1 MKVSVIVPCYK
12 FADYIGE
19 CLSSILIQK
28 TNFDFEILIRDD
40 FSNDGSEEIIS
51 NFALRH
57 PKVKHFKATENWG
70 FHKNIKFLLEQSNAD
85 YIAYVDGDD
94 YWIDDR
100 KLKTQIDYLDSNLD
114 YSMCFCGYW
123 NQQNLDKSSLHLK
136 SWYGPNF
143 DDIDEFL
150 PSHFIMT
157 NPVNS
162 LTRVFRNI
170 KGIFKDYFFEC
181 HINDLPLNY
190 ELSKVGKIKF
200 LNFPAGVY
208 RVHDNN
214 ISNFLKTNFS
224 NNEVLTLLNKT
235 KELMLNNK

>member
-1 MKVSVIVPCYK
+1 
-12 FADYIGE
+12 
-19 CLSSILIQK
+19 
-28 TNFDFEILIRDD
+28 
-40 FSNDGSEEIIS
+40 
-51 NFALRH
+51 
-57 PKVKHFKATENWG
+57 
-70 FHKNIKFLLEQSNAD
+70 
-85 YIAYVDGDD
+85 
-94 YWIDDR
+94 
-100 KLKTQIDYLDSNLD
+100 
-114 YSMCFCGYW
+114 
-123 NQQNLDKSSLHLK
+123 
-136 SWYGPNF
+136 
-143 DDIDEFL
+143 
-150 PSHFIMT
+150 MT

-170 KGIFKDYFFEC
+170 KGIFKDYFFDC

>member
-1 MKVSVIVPCYK
+1 MVGPS
-12 FADYIGE
+12 
-19 CLSSILIQK
+19 LSS
-28 TNFDFEILIRDD
+28 TVTTTVWE
-40 FSNDGSEEIIS
+40 
-51 NFALRH
+51 
-57 PKVKHFKATENWG
+57 V
-70 FHKNIKFLLEQSNAD
+70 LLPDASVTVTITLLVPTFEQSNAD

-181 HINDLPLNY
+181 HINDLPLHY

-200 LNFPAGVY
+200 LNVPAGVY
-208 RVHDNN
+208 RVHDKPNGEKLVALQN
-214 ISNFLKTNFS
+214 VCTNFGYKL
-224 NNEVLTLLNKT
+224 ELDEEGLNQSYPLK
-235 KELMLNNK
+235 N